1 MNSDSAISTR
11 LQVLSLKDNSS
22 EEIKEWLNNLENNKL
37 TNIPN
42 KRSSKSKKNINEQD
56 KVLKNLK

>member
-1 MNSDSAISTR
+1 MNSDSAISKR

-42 KRSSKSKKNINEQD
+42 KRSSKSKKYINEQD
-56 KVLKNLK
+56 KELKNLK